1 VRWARSATHH
11 RISRRR
17 SGYVVEHCRW
27 RFRLPG
33 VGGRDD
39 RLLYLGDDADGVALE
54 VMAVEVEMGE
64 LAGDPRDANERKVPK
79 PI

>member
-1 VRWARSATHH
+1 
-11 RISRRR
+11 
-17 SGYVVEHCRW
+17 
-27 RFRLPG
+27 
-33 VGGRDD
+33 
-39 RLLYLGDDADGVALE
+39 LGDDADGVALE